1 MTDVTPTPRSHRL
14 LDRLDAWKQRG
25 RVRSFLV
32 KVAVIVLGPLVI
44 LTGVVMTVLPGPGLV
59 VVGVGMALL
68 ALEFEWAR
76 TLMWRTGRLLDG
88 VRRAVF
94 PADGSRGRKAVGVAT
109 AGAFVAATTVL
120 TAAITAYGGSQAL
133 I

>member
-1 MTDVTPTPRSHRL
+1 
-14 LDRLDAWKQRG
+14 
-25 RVRSFLV
+25 
-32 KVAVIVLGPLVI
+32 
-44 LTGVVMTVLPGPGLV
+44 VLPGPGLV

-88 VRRAVF
+88 VRRAVL